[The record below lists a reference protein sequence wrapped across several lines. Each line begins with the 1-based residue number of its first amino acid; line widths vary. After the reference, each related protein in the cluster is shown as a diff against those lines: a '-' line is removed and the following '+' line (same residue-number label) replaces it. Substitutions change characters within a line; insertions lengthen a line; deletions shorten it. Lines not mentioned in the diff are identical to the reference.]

1 MNPESRS
8 STGRRVVVVAGGRVL
23 GGLGVTRLV
32 LGTADVFVVGVLG
45 WWLRAVGTTPPII

>member
-1 MNPESRS
+1 VIPGSRS

-45 WWLRAVGTTPPII
+45 WMFRAVGTTPPII